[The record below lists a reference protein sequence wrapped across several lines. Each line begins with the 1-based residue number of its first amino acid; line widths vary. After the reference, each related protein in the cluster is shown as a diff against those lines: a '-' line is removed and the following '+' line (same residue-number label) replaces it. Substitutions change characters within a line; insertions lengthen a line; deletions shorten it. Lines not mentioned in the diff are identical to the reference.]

1 MRNRWFPPQGR
12 NRKSTHKHPNST
24 SRQASTF
31 RRYAGFHLLP
41 ETNQELVGQSHK
53 PDFVYGTGYP
63 IQSVFDS
70 CGLTDCRIEN
80 AARPRRSHNRRCL
93 DWMLASLADTIPC
106 SCSLFHRSDTGWGQP
121 SQETYLLS
129 IAKVAQEK
137 NSITFNH
144 AQLAPN
150 GIGRITKAHLFKNYM
165 QLHYGEVHAY
175 NFKNIHCFSFNLTF
189 SKRLWKR
196 WSDP

>member
-106 SCSLFHRSDTGWGQP
+106 SCSLFHRSDTGWESTQP
-121 SQETYLLS
+121 RNLPLVDCESCAGKKLHHIQPC
-129 IAKVAQEK
+129 A
-137 NSITFNH
+137 
-144 AQLAPN
+144 
-150 GIGRITKAHLFKNYM
+150 IGPQWH
-165 QLHYGEVHAY
+165 
-175 NFKNIHCFSFNLTF
+175 
-189 SKRLWKR
+189 W
-196 WSDP
+196 